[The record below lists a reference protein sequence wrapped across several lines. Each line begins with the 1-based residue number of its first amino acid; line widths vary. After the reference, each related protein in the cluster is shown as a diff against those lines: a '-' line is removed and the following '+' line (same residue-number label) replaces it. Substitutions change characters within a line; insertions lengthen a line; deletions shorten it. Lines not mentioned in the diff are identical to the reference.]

1 MNKSAR
7 WQRGAGMLSVMFWLV
22 VGVAVLTLA
31 VRLGPSYMQFMTVRS
46 VMNDMSKDPELQGK
60 GRTQVLNSLSSRLD
74 VNAVEGLPQDAVT
87 MEQDGVTR
95 ELVADYEVRTP
106 VVANVDA
113 VVSFN
118 YRVTLPNQ

>member
-7 WQRGAGMLSVMFWLV
+7 RQRGAGMLSVMIWLV
-22 VGVAVLTLA
+22 LAVAVLTLV

-46 VMNDMSKDPELQGK
+46 VMNDMSQDPELQGK
-60 GRTQVLNSLSSRLD
+60 GRTQVLNNLSSRLD
-74 VNAVEGLPQDAVT
+74 VNAVEGLPKDAVT

-95 ELVADYEVRTP
+95 ELVADYEMRVP
-106 VVANVDA
+106 VFANVDA

-118 YRVTLPNQ
+118 HRVTLPNQ

>member
-1 MNKSAR
+1 MKKSAR
-7 WQRGAGMLSVMFWLV
+7 RQRGAGMLSVMIWLV
-22 VGVAVLTLA
+22 LGVAVLTLI
-31 VRLGPSYMQFMTVRS
+31 VRLGPPYMQFLTVRS
-46 VMNDMSKDPELQGK
+46 VMNEMSQDSELQGK
-60 GRTQVLNSLSSRLD
+60 GRTQVLNNLSSRLD
-74 VNAVEGLPQDAVT
+74 VNGIDDLPKDAVA